1 MFWEIVGA
9 LLFVG
14 IVIPI
19 IFTLVVGAYELSK
32 EWGCS
37 WLFWFLFLVVL
48 LCIIL

>member
-19 IFTLVVGAYELSK
+19 IFILIVGTYEFSK